1 MEDRDETNKGI
12 ELDKLDKMEVPSKT
26 TPSPATPPSAK
37 TEGEP
42 KVSPRKT
49 STFRNIFPLVSK
61 RKLFL
66 GAVLASL
73 LVGSGVVY
81 LALKDASRDKR
92 GSGAHYIGRI
102 VYEIATSMGGEHD
115 VRFTL
120 SVPFRSDA
128 EKNDLMQKLPSIKH
142 ELSTSG
148 SRPDV
153 ARSIEQKDLHTLR
166 KHIVDMVHAL
176 TGVPTEALDVEA
188 LSVE

>member
-1 MEDRDETNKGI
+1 MEDRDETKKGI
-12 ELDKLDKMEVPSKT
+12 ELDKIEVPSKT

-37 TEGEP
+37 TESEP
-42 KVSPRKT
+42 EVSPRKT
-49 STFRNIFPLVSK
+49 STFRDIFLFVSK
-61 RKLFL
+61 KKLFA
-66 GAVLASL
+66 GAVLAGL

-92 GSGAHYIGRI
+92 GSGAYYTGRI
-102 VYEIATSMGGEHD
+102 VYEIAASMGGEHD

-128 EKNDLMQKLPSIKH
+128 EKNDLMQKLPSIH
-142 ELSTSG
+142 QELSMSG
-148 SRPDV
+148 SRPHV
-153 ARSIEQKDLHTLR
+153 ARSIEQRDFHTLR
-166 KHIVDMVHAL
+166 KHVVNVVHAL

>member
-12 ELDKLDKMEVPSKT
+12 ELDRIEVPSKT
-26 TPSPATPPSAK
+26 TPSPATLPSAK
-37 TEGEP
+37 TGSEP
-42 KVSPRKT
+42 EVSPRKT
-49 STFRNIFPLVSK
+49 STFRNIFLLVSK
-61 RKLFL
+61 RRLFAV
-66 GAVLASL
+66 AVLAGL
-73 LVGSGVVY
+73 LVGSGIVY

-92 GSGAHYIGRI
+92 GPGVYYTGRI
-102 VYEIATSMGGEHD
+102 VYEIATAMGGEHD

-128 EKNDLMQKLPSIKH
+128 EKNHLMQKLPSINH
-142 ELSTSG
+142 ELSMSG

-166 KHIVDMVHAL
+166 KHIVNMVHAL